1 MSLCQITG
9 SMNVQQS
16 SSKRLSVRMMPMGFS
31 TSRSCTT
38 TLRMLWAANMT
49 LWILHNFPSNA
60 VNVMEKPMA
69 INQGTAMQAIL
80 HPSGDAMLSSMD
92 RGMIVSAMM
101 KTPKQMRYM
110 NMG

>member
-1 MSLCQITG
+1 
-9 SMNVQQS
+9 MNVQQS
-16 SSKRLSVRMMPMGFS
+16 NSKRLRVRTMPMSFS
-31 TSRSCTT
+31 TSRSSTT
-38 TLRMLWAANMT
+38 NLRMLWAAYMT

-60 VNVMEKPMA
+60 VNVTEKPMA
-69 INQGTAMQAIL
+69 HNQGMAMQAML

-101 KTPKQMRYM
+101 KTPKQMSCM